1 MVPTLGRERQVDL
14 CEFEAS
20 LAYRVLGQAQ
30 SYTVKPCLKKHK
42 EKKGALIMSNKD
54 KHEILLGD
62 FVPF

>member
-1 MVPTLGRERQVDL
+1 MYFNPITQETEQADV
-14 CEFEAS
+14 CEIEDS
-20 LAYRVLGQAQ
+20 QG
-30 SYTVKPCLKKHK
+30 YTVKPCLKKHK